1 MNGTLLTEK
10 SLQRCIPVAQQ
21 NCVIKH
27 ARFLILY
34 TTFLVLCLIL
44 LPAILNAQLR
54 ELEITPDSAPATVP
68 VFVDYLDE
76 AAVIINSSIPNLQ
89 FNSTLE
95 VIQDLSQPGSGR
107 YVIIIPAARQSI
119 QVSANGFIT
128 QSFSVGN
135 INAREV
141 RYFRVEP
148 KNVNITET
156 GTLMIQTNP
165 SGATITIDGVP
176 GTYTSPNTFSPLL
189 AQGYT
194 IRISLPDYEDE
205 VIQVGVNPDRPSI
218 QSIDLVA
225 TFGFLNIQTPDG
237 TLFLRDENTEN
248 EYRRTYTVGEPLKLG
263 VGSYNYRLTREDFSD
278 ATGSFVITPNG
289 STTIRPQLLA
299 TFGFLKVL
307 TSDVTLFVTPIG
319 GGSETRL
326 PNRVDQQHRLSIGRY
341 QYRATRNFHL
351 ESDGVFEITSNQ
363 ITTISPSVLPAYG
376 TLRVNANVRNF
387 TLSAVD
393 NNAPNNPA
401 PNEIFLERGRRT
413 VVVSAPGYVDYE
425 LEVSL
430 QAGEQI
436 ERSVILESIA
446 QRDERLQRE
455 GLPAGILEIA
465 TDVDAEI
472 FVDGIMRGRKNVV
485 LTLTPGQYMVELRH
499 PVRKQSFLIDVPTAD
514 IVERYVELLPV
525 RSRALTYSVILP
537 GVGHTYRKETRGY
550 LYMGLFIGS
559 AFYTYT
565 AFSKYDNDL
574 STYNDAQNAYR
585 NAGSTQ
591 AAIDLRTNL
600 LAQHRQATNSRDALI
615 LAAGVV
621 AGVYALQLLDVAIT
635 RPRYGYRGSGS
646 ERSLSFDGGNGRTNA
661 ETQKSLRLSARM
673 DGVGFAIRGSF

>member
-1 MNGTLLTEK
+1 MQRSKFPKRVKYQRDSFLLFNFF
-10 SLQRCIPVAQQ
+10 LVVLALIPAIVSAQQ
-21 NCVIKH
+21 
-27 ARFLILY
+27 
-34 TTFLVLCLIL
+34 
-44 LPAILNAQLR
+44 LR
-54 ELEITPDSAPATVP
+54 DLEITPDSAPATFP
-68 VFVDYLDE
+68 VFTDYPE
-76 AAVIINSSIPNLQ
+76 NAAIIINSSIPNLQ

-119 QVSANGFIT
+119 QVSANGYIS

-135 INAREV
+135 ISAREV

-156 GTLMIQTNP
+156 GTLIVITNP
-165 SGATITIDGVP
+165 SGAAITIDGIP
-176 GTYTSPNTFSPLL
+176 GTFTSPYTFPELL

-194 IRISLPDYEDE
+194 VRVKLADYEE
-205 VIQVGVNPDRPSI
+205 EAIQVAVNPDRPSL

-248 EYRRTYTVGEPLKLG
+248 EYRRSYTVGEPLKLA

-278 ATGSFVITPNG
+278 ATGSFEITPNE
-289 STTIRPQLLA
+289 SVTIRPQLSA

-307 TSDVTLFVTPIG
+307 TNDITLFVTPIG
-319 GGSETRL
+319 GGTETRL
-326 PNRVDQQHRLSIGRY
+326 PNRADQQHRLSIGRY

-363 ITTISPSVLPAYG
+363 NTTISPNLLPAYG
-376 TLRVNANVRNF
+376 TLRVNANIRNI

-393 NNAPNNPA
+393 NNAPNNPS
-401 PNEIFLERGRRT
+401 PNEIYLERGRRT

-425 LEVSL
+425 LGVSL
-430 QAGEQI
+430 KAGEQI
-436 ERSVILESIA
+436 EQSVILESIA

-455 GLPAGILEIA
+455 GLPAGILEIS

-472 FVDGIMRGRKNVV
+472 FVNGIMRGRKSVV
-485 LTLTPGQYMVELRH
+485 LTLIPGQYSVELKH
-499 PVRKQSFLIDVPTAD
+499 PVRKQSFLIDVPTAN
-514 IVERYVELLPV
+514 IVERYVELLPE

-537 GVGHTYRKETRGY
+537 GIGHTYRKETRGY
-550 LYMGLFIGS
+550 LYLGLFVGS

-565 AFSKYDNDL
+565 AFSKFNNDL
-574 STYNDAQNAYR
+574 STYNDAQDAYR
-585 NAGSTQ
+585 SAGSTQ
-591 AAIDLRTNL
+591 AAIDLRTNVL
-600 LAQHRQATNSRDALI
+600 EQYKEVTNSRDALI

-635 RPRYGYRGSGS
+635 SPRYGYRGSGTQ
-646 ERSLSFDGGNGRTNA
+646 RSISFDGGTGRTGADN
-661 ETQKSLRLSARM
+661 QKSLRLSARM
-673 DGVGFAIRGSF
+673 DGAGFAIRGSF